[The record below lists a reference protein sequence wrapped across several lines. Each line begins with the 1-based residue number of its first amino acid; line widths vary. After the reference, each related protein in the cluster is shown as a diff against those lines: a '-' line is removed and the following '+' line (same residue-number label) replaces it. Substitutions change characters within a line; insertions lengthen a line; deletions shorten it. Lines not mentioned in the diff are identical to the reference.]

1 MTIRDATENY
11 IALKRSLGMVFNAEA
26 RVLRSF
32 ARALGWLSL
41 EEVSREARLVADC
54 LPGATLFLQPIA
66 DERSGGS
73 GVGHPRLFASLSAAS
88 AENTRSMFR
97 PQLHK
102 LMGIR

>member
-1 MTIRDATENY
+1 MPVSDDTD
-11 IALKRSLGMVFNAEA
+11 
-26 RVLRSF
+26 
-32 ARALGWLSL
+32 L
-41 EEVSREARLVADC
+41 EEVSRGARLVADC